1 MEFIDIS
8 IPLEE
13 GKTTYPSVPPLSVKW
28 LRRLE
33 DGDNVSL
40 SMISMVVHL
49 GTHVDAPAHVL
60 QGGSLIHGL
69 ELENMLG
76 ESKVIDVSGQ
86 LVITRDLL
94 KSQLRELPVGKIILL
109 KTGYKNYVET
119 GGEFEI
125 NYSYMEEGAADFL
138 VENGVKTVGVDTPN
152 VDRYGDKSMR
162 VHKKLL
168 GSGVIVIE
176 NLRLHHVTPGNYR
189 FIGLPIYIK
198 GVEGVPLRAILLC

>member
-49 GTHVDAPAHVL
+49 GTHIDAPAHVL

-109 KTGYKNYVET
+109 KTGYKNYIET
-119 GGEFEI
+119 GGEFET
-125 NYSYMEEGAADFL
+125 NYSYMEEDAADFL
-138 VENGVKTVGVDTPN
+138 VESGAKTVGVDTPN

-162 VHKKLL
+162 IHKKLL
-168 GSGVIVIE
+168 GSGMIVVE
-176 NLRLHHVTPGNYR
+176 NLRLHHVTSGNYR

-198 GVEGVPLRAILLC
+198 GVEGVPLRAILLP

>member
-1 MEFIDIS
+1 MEFIDIT

-13 GKTTYPSVPPLSVKW
+13 GKTTYPSVPPLDVKW

-49 GTHVDAPAHVL
+49 GTHVDAPAHIL
-60 QGGSLIHGL
+60 QGGSLINGL
-69 ELENMLG
+69 KLENMLG
-76 ESKVIDVSGQ
+76 ESKVIDVSGN
-86 LVITRDLL
+86 LIITKELL

-109 KTGYKNYVET
+109 KTGYKNYIET
-119 GGEFEI
+119 SGEFET
-125 NYSYMEEGAADFL
+125 NYPYMEEDAADFL
-138 VENGVKTVGVDTPN
+138 VESGAKTVGVDTPN

-168 GSGVIVIE
+168 GSGMIIVE
-176 NLRLHHVTPGNYR
+176 NLRLHHVTSGNYR

-198 GVEGVPLRAILLC
+198 GVEAAPLRAILFY

>member
-40 SMISMVVHL
+40 SMISMAVHL
-49 GTHVDAPAHVL
+49 GTHFDAPAHVL
-60 QGGSLIHGL
+60 RGGSLVHGL

-94 KSQLRELPVGKIILL
+94 KRQLRELPVGKIILL
-109 KTGYKNYVET
+109 KTGYKNYIET
-119 GGEFEI
+119 DGEFET
-125 NYSYMEEGAADFL
+125 NYSYMEEDAADFL
-138 VENGVKTVGVDTPN
+138 VENGVKTVGVDTPS
-152 VDRYGDKSMR
+152 VDCYGDKSMR
-162 VHKKLL
+162 IHKKIL
-168 GSGVIVIE
+168 GSGMIIIE

-198 GVEGVPLRAILLC
+198 GVEGAPLRAILLC